1 LLMAGVSGSGLSCGA
16 MSGSDRPLVMG
27 RPAAAASGWRPA
39 GELAGGASPLLAVG
53 WADLQ

>member
-1 LLMAGVSGSGLSCGA
+1 MAGVSGSGLSCGA
-16 MSGSDRPLVMG
+16 MFGSDRPRVTG

-39 GELAGGASPLLAVG
+39 GELADVASALLAVG